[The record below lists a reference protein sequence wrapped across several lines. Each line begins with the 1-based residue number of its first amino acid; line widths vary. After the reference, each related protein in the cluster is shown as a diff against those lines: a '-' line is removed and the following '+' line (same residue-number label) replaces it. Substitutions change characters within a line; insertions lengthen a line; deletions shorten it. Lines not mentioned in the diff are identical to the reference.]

1 MYWNNFRSEDQ
12 EENLEEV
19 QMLGTAVAS
28 SEIGIHTL
36 DSGLGESPPE
46 ESITENSKGSSML
59 MLPVPEVKESRVQ

>member
-1 MYWNNFRSEDQ
+1 
-12 EENLEEV
+12 
-19 QMLGTAVAS
+19 MLGTAVAS